1 MTRREKIILAMTGAV
16 ALVGIGSLFLGGQ
29 PVLGPLVPGSGK
41 TDSAQIQALAK
52 TAGEAGLDARE
63 AALLAALQAPWRLA
77 AVYDKPLEG
86 KGQAAKAQAKHRYT
100 GYVEL
105 GSGRLA
111 VVDGY
116 EYQVGRQ
123 PGRWRIQGR
132 GDRSGSGDP
141 GKSGQRRPGR
151 SPVRRPGGLG
161 SIMFRAPAGAC
172 WGWVCEASLQSNC
185 QRDARAAC
193 SWS

>member
-116 EYQVGRQ
+116 EYQVGDSLEGGGFKVVAIAPDRVTLESLAN
-123 PGRWRIQGR
+123 
-132 GDRSGSGDP
+132 GDREEVP
-141 GKSGQRRPGR
+141 YEGQ
-151 SPVRRPGGLG
+151 
-161 SIMFRAPAGAC
+161 
-172 WGWVCEASLQSNC
+172 EALAQ
-185 QRDARAAC
+185 
-193 SWS
+193 